1 MSRQIEVKGRQ
12 FVILSEPGGAGPV
25 WKATVLEMKRG
36 GGQEAIGVEATADTR
51 AAADDAAERELRR
64 FLHGQH

>member
-1 MSRQIEVKGRQ
+1 MSRQVELQGRQ
-12 FVILSEPGGAGPV
+12 FLILSEPVGGPV
-25 WKATVLEMKRG
+25 WTATVLEVKRG

-64 FLHGQH
+64 FLKRQH